1 MGIYRLIAVM
11 AVLTLLFPLTVI
23 ADPAGTAGASVSFD
37 DLLPLGIRNFDSHE
51 VLKIDL
57 SRKIQSP
64 PSLYLEGNRGFSEM
78 AFAGS
83 SNAPRSKG
91 YLPVLLSLLVPGA
104 GEIYLGYYKRGAALV
119 LMEAAAWT
127 GYSAYRSKGLDTR
140 ADYERYADE
149 HWDMDRWLFQH
160 PSGPYPSLEALET
173 AGSDGSWEDN
183 LTGLVSTSFFYMP
196 FISRLEDKQHYYENI
211 GKYNWFV
218 SGWDDWDSTLQEPDY
233 HFLEYT
239 DNRSTYFSMRVD
251 SNNQLETADR
261 FIYLS
266 IAARAFSL
274 VEMIMLTRNNEPY
287 NLSGSTGNTHLS
299 VANYSWHTT
308 RITMEYNFR

>member
-1 MGIYRLIAVM
+1 M
-11 AVLTLLFPLTVI
+11 AVLTLLFPLTVF
-23 ADPAGTAGASVSFD
+23 AGPAGTAAASVSFD
-37 DLLPLGIRNFDSHE
+37 DLIPFGIRNFDSQE

-57 SRKIQSP
+57 SQKIQSA
-64 PSLYLEGNRGFSEM
+64 PSLRLEGNRGISSM
-78 AFAGS
+78 AFTGS
-83 SNAPRSKG
+83 SDPPRKKG
-91 YLPVLLSLLVPGA
+91 YLPVLLSLLIPGA
-104 GEIYLGYYKRGAALV
+104 GEIYMGYYKRGAALV

-127 GYSAYRSKGLDTR
+127 GYSSYRSKGLDTR

-160 PSGPYPSLEALET
+160 PSGPYATLEALEHEDE
-173 AGSDGSWEDN
+173 GPDGGWEEH
-183 LTGLVSTSFFYMP
+183 LKGLVSTSFFYMP

-274 VEMIMLTRNNEPY
+274 VEMIMLNRNSDADY
-287 NLSGSTGNTHLS
+287 LSGSSGNTHLS
-299 VANYSWHTT
+299 VANYSGHTT
-308 RITMEYNFR
+308 RIAMEYNFK